1 MWMMLRSHHTER
13 MCCVDVSPIK
23 QFEAAL
29 QLSEGSRAL
38 AWTLTLRWLSLT
50 ARAHAAASLTPSPGV
65 KVTCMG

>member
-1 MWMMLRSHHTER
+1 MMLRSHHTER

-29 QLSEGSRAL
+29 QLSEGCRAL
-38 AWTLTLRWLSLT
+38 VWTLHWLSLT